1 MSTKD
6 TVTKYFMRDKATFA
20 DVFNFLIYDGKS
32 IINPEALREL
42 DSAVVVVPYGK
53 DGKPIPKQ
61 MARDLLKLMTIM
73 EDGEA
78 IYVAL
83 GIENQSQIHYAM
95 PVRIM
100 FYDAA
105 YYVSQVEKTSAK
117 HRTDS
122 DKPETNAEIL
132 SGFYRTD
139 KLIPVVTVVYYFGS
153 DSWTAPRSLYD
164 MFPVVNEALRK
175 FIPNYPINLI
185 APAELT
191 DDEIEM
197 FATDLRRVTQCLK
210 YANDPKKFDEI
221 TRADPA
227 YRHISRRAA
236 DVINVVTNSNLK
248 FPENEEEVDMCL
260 AIEEIKKESE
270 VRGEAKGEAKGI
282 FKILHTLVE
291 KGLLSIEDAAEN
303 AGVSVE
309 EFQRSK
315 P

>member
-105 YYVSQVEKTSAK
+105 YYVRKSRKRRQNIERIQTNPRQTPNSSP
-117 HRTDS
+117 DS
-122 DKPETNAEIL
+122 IE
-132 SGFYRTD
+132 
-139 KLIPVVTVVYYFGS
+139 
-153 DSWTAPRSLYD
+153 
-164 MFPVVNEALRK
+164 
-175 FIPNYPINLI
+175 PIN
-185 APAELT
+185 
-191 DDEIEM
+191 
-197 FATDLRRVTQCLK
+197 
-210 YANDPKKFDEI
+210 
-221 TRADPA
+221 
-227 YRHISRRAA
+227 
-236 DVINVVTNSNLK
+236 
-248 FPENEEEVDMCL
+248 
-260 AIEEIKKESE
+260 
-270 VRGEAKGEAKGI
+270 
-282 FKILHTLVE
+282 
-291 KGLLSIEDAAEN
+291 
-303 AGVSVE
+303 
-309 EFQRSK
+309 
-315 P
+315 